1 MRRERDGE
9 VGSEGEKMLQ
19 GPRLSEALEPLSYNL
34 TAATPTPPLERV
46 AAAPDLGHHL
56 RPLTSHYGT
65 MSLCKLLWLLIAV
78 K

>member
-1 MRRERDGE
+1 MGRLGQKERRC
-9 VGSEGEKMLQ
+9 LQ

-34 TAATPTPPLERV
+34 TAATPTAPLERV

-56 RPLTSHYGT
+56 RPLASHYGT
-65 MSLCKLLWLLIAV
+65 MSLGKLLWLLIAV